1 MAKLYTKCSMSR
13 KEFIL
18 FTEAYRHKASES
30 TSSTYTESTSST
42 STESTSSTYT
52 ESTSSTSTEMPSNTQ
67 LSKCA
72 LFSKLAASTPREYWL
87 RHITS
92 YLGSNYI
99 FTANIINT
107 ETAYYPQGLN
117 RPLIERRII
126 IVFLYIDTSNKIN
139 VIKGDIELNA
149 KKDNERNIIHHHNYF
164 QHSLIDH
171 KDANHL
177 ISLKKYNITQIDVE
191 LNSNMIDS
199 IIKKYVEENDPLLI
213 VDKCPPPRSFP

>member
-1 MAKLYTKCSMSR
+1 MDELYTTKCCDIAR
-13 KEFIL
+13 NEFII
-18 FTEAYRHKASES
+18 FTEACKHKASES
-30 TSSTYTESTSST
+30 ASFTYTESAS
-42 STESTSSTYT
+42 STESTPYI
-52 ESTSSTSTEMPSNTQ
+52 Q
-67 LSKCA
+67 LSKSA
-72 LFSKLAASTPREYWL
+72 LFSKLAASTSRGYWL

-92 YLGSNYI
+92 YLGPKYI

-107 ETAYYPQGLN
+107 ETTYYPQGLN

-149 KKDNERNIIHHHNYF
+149 KKDNERNIIHYHNYF

-171 KDANHL
+171 EEANYL
-177 ISLKKYNITQIDVE
+177 ISLKKYKITQIDVE

-199 IIKKYVEENDPLLI
+199 IIKRYVEENDPLLI
-213 VDKCPPPRSFP
+213 VDKCPPPKSST